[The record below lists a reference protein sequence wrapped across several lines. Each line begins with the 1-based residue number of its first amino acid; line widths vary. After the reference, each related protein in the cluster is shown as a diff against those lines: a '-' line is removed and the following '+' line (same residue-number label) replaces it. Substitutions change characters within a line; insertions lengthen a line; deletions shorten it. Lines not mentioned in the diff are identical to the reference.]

1 MKWNNVKDK
10 LPESG
15 QQVLAYYYEP
25 IDDNDGIDQ
34 CGVFTYYKAGAIL
47 DNEISPEERKAIART
62 KGSQSER
69 LLALLFASRKVMAKE
84 DGFYMYDTNKD
95 GLGEW
100 RRHNDDITHWRAF
113 PTRGE
118 VCGEE

>member
-15 QQVLAYYYEP
+15 QRVLAYYYEP

-34 CGVFTYYKAGAIL
+34 CGVFTYYKAGDTL
-47 DNEISPEERKAIART
+47 ENEMPNA
-62 KGSQSER
+62 ER
-69 LLALLFASRKVMAKE
+69 LSIAKTKPNSFERLFTLLFENRYVSVEK
-84 DGFYMYDTNKD
+84 DGFYMYDTNKE
-95 GLGEW
+95 GLMEW